1 MSVMIRRLLLSLPIL
16 LLASCSH
23 PLAGNWSQELPG
35 GAQGMSIEF
44 DGKGDKVLVH
54 TAPRPDGSPHEHV
67 NGTYVWDSATKTLT
81 VKAKLMGDGK
91 ADTWSGRL
99 VGDDIELSSAD
110 GKLTFH
116 HGGDAHA
123 H

>member
-1 MSVMIRRLLLSLPIL
+1 MSVMVRRSLLSLPL
-16 LLASCSH
+16 LLVAACSH
-23 PLAGNWSQELPG
+23 PLAGSWSQELPG
-35 GAQGMSIEF
+35 GAHGMSIEF
-44 DGKGDKVLVH
+44 DAKGDKVMVH
-54 TAPRPDGSPHEHV
+54 TAPRPDGGHDHV
-67 NGTYVWDSATKTLT
+67 SGTYVWDAATKTLT

-91 ADTWSGRL
+91 ADTWSGKL

-116 HGGDAHA
+116 HGGEMHA